1 MADADTGYGNAVTVY
16 HVVQYF
22 EEAGI
27 VGINIEDQVMPKR
40 CGHMRG
46 KELVDAAR
54 DGKKIE
60 AAQSRRSAIRT
71 SSSTPAPTPS
81 PSRASRARW
90 RASRDTSRPA
100 PT

>member
-27 VGINIEDQVMPKR
+27 VGINIEDQLIPKR

-46 KELVDAAR
+46 KELVDTREMVAKIDAGAEGPAR
-54 DGKKIE
+54 PRLRDQR
-60 AAQSRRSAIRT
+60 AHR
-71 SSSTPAPTPS
+71 
-81 PSRASRARW
+81 RASRSKASRAPW
-90 RASRDTSRPA
+90 RACASTSPPV